1 MDGEKTPRL
10 VLVGHPNVGKST
22 LFNALTGGKA
32 KVGNYPGV
40 TVAHKSGE
48 FFTPHG
54 KKVELLDVPGCHS
67 LTARAADEAVARDV
81 LLADSAPEL
90 VVVVL
95 DASAL
100 ERHLPLA
107 LQVVELGLSTLVVLN
122 KIDLAASQGTRVNH
136 ELLAEE
142 LGLPAVPIQADTGKG
157 LLDLKQ
163 ALRFPLPQPP
173 HPVWHDSG
181 SVVNAREELSGKL
194 KELQISQPDRQ
205 AWMLLADP
213 SYRTNT
219 QAGISSEA
227 QSLAQKF
234 VVDHGGKALE
244 EEMEQTRR
252 ERVRELSSTTV
263 SEAGGDD
270 GSLSDRLDTV
280 FLHPILG
287 WLSFLAIFFLVFWS
301 LFSWASIP
309 MDLIDGAFGAL
320 GEAVAG
326 VLPPGL
332 FTNLLVDGIIAG
344 VGGVVIFL
352 PQILFLFFFLGVMES
367 TGLMARAAFLMDG
380 LMSKVGLS
388 GRSFLPLLSGYAC
401 AIPGVMGARS
411 VPSAKERLLT
421 ILILPWM
428 SCGARLP
435 VYVLLVPLLVSGSL
449 AQGGVMFGL
458 YFLGTAAAFIAA
470 FLLRGKVG
478 IAKDYQSTFLMEMPR
493 YRAPDWGFIFRH
505 LWDRAKNFL
514 KKAGTVILALSIIL
528 WALATFPQAPSGEE
542 QDQFN
547 YSAMGRIGKVIEPV
561 VKPLGWDHRLGTA
574 MLASFAAR
582 EVFNSQVAISYAIEE
597 DDDEGVRE
605 EFRASYSIAT
615 VLSLLVF
622 YVFALQCLPTTAVV
636 GRETK
641 SWKWAVGQ
649 LAGMSLFAYL
659 AALLTFQVIR
669 LFT

>member
-244 EEMEQTRR
+244 E
-252 ERVRELSSTTV
+252 
-263 SEAGGDD
+263 GN
-270 GSLSDRLDTV
+270 
-280 FLHPILG
+280 
-287 WLSFLAIFFLVFWS
+287 
-301 LFSWASIP
+301 
-309 MDLIDGAFGAL
+309 GAD
-320 GEAVAG
+320 
-326 VLPPGL
+326 P
-332 FTNLLVDGIIAG
+332 T
-344 VGGVVIFL
+344 
-352 PQILFLFFFLGVMES
+352 
-367 TGLMARAAFLMDG
+367 
-380 LMSKVGLS
+380 
-388 GRSFLPLLSGYAC
+388 
-401 AIPGVMGARS
+401 
-411 VPSAKERLLT
+411 
-421 ILILPWM
+421 
-428 SCGARLP
+428 
-435 VYVLLVPLLVSGSL
+435 
-449 AQGGVMFGL
+449 
-458 YFLGTAAAFIAA
+458 
-470 FLLRGKVG
+470 
-478 IAKDYQSTFLMEMPR
+478 
-493 YRAPDWGFIFRH
+493 
-505 LWDRAKNFL
+505 
-514 KKAGTVILALSIIL
+514 
-528 WALATFPQAPSGEE
+528 
-542 QDQFN
+542 
-547 YSAMGRIGKVIEPV
+547 
-561 VKPLGWDHRLGTA
+561 
-574 MLASFAAR
+574 
-582 EVFNSQVAISYAIEE
+582 
-597 DDDEGVRE
+597 
-605 EFRASYSIAT
+605 RASSGT
-615 VLSLLVF
+615 QF
-622 YVFALQCLPTTAVV
+622 YYCL
-636 GRETK
+636 R
-641 SWKWAVGQ
+641 SW
-649 LAGMSLFAYL
+649 
-659 AALLTFQVIR
+659 R
-669 LFT
+669 